1 MLTAQAYRRLKQV
14 WKTLPNLPSDI
25 VRVRITCTDSRASFI
40 RNPGLSQRKAS
51 LEFLTLPQVLAEDLM
66 LEARLAQGIEPD
78 VINYAEEVLG
88 AQTLHATFD
97 RLIDLGLM
105 TYNQGY
111 LQATHKG
118 WLLGNYIFE
127 ALLDLAPMELKSV
140 LVP

>member
-1 MLTAQAYRRLKQV
+1 
-14 WKTLPNLPSDI
+14 
-25 VRVRITCTDSRASFI
+25 
-40 RNPGLSQRKAS
+40 
-51 LEFLTLPQVLAEDLM
+51 M
-66 LEARLAQGIEPD
+66 LEARLTSGIEPD
-78 VINYAEEVLG
+78 VISYAEEVLG
-88 AQTLHATFD
+88 AQALHATFD

-105 TYNQGY
+105 AYNHGC